1 MTAEQSFGDSS
12 PQARLSLTRDLARQV
27 RREQRAT
34 WFPLLVFAVVTYLAI
49 PVTRAGHAT
58 GVVCRGIGAAA
69 PPGARVCV
77 AHNSAAYVYWPI
89 ALIAAYMLIAGFYVR
104 MSQARGVGTRV
115 RPYLITGLVL
125 AVVVIAASIWAAH
138 RVLTG
143 GYDFLGWHIQG
154 PELYRIIAP
163 ACAIG
168 LALLVLAVL
177 DRSPTLFGV
186 ALVYLVVV
194 LGRIDLGWTVGPTSR
209 WAFAPHLVIQGTVL
223 LLASAGFAAMQLRR
237 GHAGATPS

>member
-1 MTAEQSFGDSS
+1 MTDDRSVGDNS
-12 PQARLSLTRDLARQV
+12 PQARLSLTRDLTRQV

-49 PVTRAGHAT
+49 PVTHAGHTA
-58 GVVCRGIGAAA
+58 GLVCRGVVAAG
-69 PPGARVCV
+69 PPGTRVCV
-77 AHNSAAYVYWPI
+77 AHNSAAFVYWPI
-89 ALIAAYMLIAGFYVR
+89 ALIAAYVLIAGFYVR
-104 MSQARGVGTRV
+104 MSRARGVGTRA
-115 RPYLITGLVL
+115 RPYVITGLVL

-143 GYDFLGWHIQG
+143 GYDFLGWHVQG
-154 PELYRIIAP
+154 PELYRLIAP

-168 LALLVLAVL
+168 AALVVLAVI

-186 ALVYLVVV
+186 AVAYLVIVI
-194 LGRIDLGWTVGPTSR
+194 GRTDLGWTLAQGSQ

-223 LLASAGFAAMQLRR
+223 LLAAAGFAAMQRPRR
-237 GHAGATPS
+237 PAGAPPS